1 MNDPRYTTIKISH
14 EQKAV
19 LDKMRIHRP
28 DVGPNSYEKSLL
40 VVVAD
45 TITKAQKYDEM
56 MKDK

>member
-1 MNDPRYTTIKISH
+1 
-14 EQKAV
+14 
-19 LDKMRIHRP
+19 MRIHRP